1 MGLAALVTLWL
12 CGCGAA
18 PKPSAINQLG
28 KHVEAGRETA
38 APRSSPPSHPP
49 AIHSPYAIAAAVDG
63 LWFTEYSAPM
73 LGMMELSGAFRRIS
87 LDQEGFPERLA
98 VAHDGAVWF
107 TDPQGERI
115 GRVLPYNGR
124 VDYYP
129 VPTPKSGPAGIA
141 AAPDGSIWFTEHAA
155 GQIGLFVPPDAH
167 RPSSDDHRFM
177 EFPLPRGGGPAGI
190 VVASDGAVWFAENS
204 GNRIGR
210 LVLASGSRH
219 ANITEYPLPFP
230 DSHPNGVALGDD
242 GEIYFTELAASRI
255 GRLDSQGHLSEMV
268 LPVNAPALDIIAGAD
283 SVVWLTVPRAHAIC
297 RVRAGDTIT
306 AFYLPETAIP
316 AFIAG
321 GADGNLYFTEPT
333 GKIARFTPAG
343 VLTEVNLAD

>member
-1 MGLAALVTLWL
+1 MALWL

-18 PKPSAINQLG
+18 PKPSVINQLG
-28 KHVEAGRETA
+28 KRVEAGREPA
-38 APRSSPPSHPP
+38 AARNSQPGHPLT
-49 AIHSPYAIAAAVDG
+49 IHSPYAIASAVDG

-73 LGMMELSGAFRRIS
+73 LGLMELSGAFRQVG

-167 RPSSDDHRFM
+167 RPSSEDHRFM

-190 VVASDGAVWFAENS
+190 AVAPDGAVWFAENS

-230 DSHPNGVALGDD
+230 NSHPNGIALGGD
-242 GEIYFTELAASRI
+242 GQIYFTELAAGRI
-255 GRLDSQGHLSEMV
+255 GRLAPRGRLAEMA
-268 LPVNAPALDIIAGAD
+268 LPVNAPALDIVAGAD
-283 SVVWLTVPRAHAIC
+283 SAIWLTIPRAHAIC
-297 RVRAGDTIT
+297 RVRAGEAIT
-306 AFYLPETAIP
+306 AFYLPETVIP
-316 AFIAG
+316 AFIASV
-321 GADGNLYFTEPT
+321 ADGNLYFTEPT
-333 GKIARFTPAG
+333 GKIARFTPGG
-343 VLTEVNLAD
+343 VLTEINLTD